1 MYLAGKL
8 AIACLQFCAIRFAF
22 IDRSCVTALSQ
33 GMIVPHTLDLIL

>member
-22 IDRSCVTALSQ
+22 TCVTALSQ